1 MRSTKQMPSTLSS
14 KKLDFE
20 NSSIPL
26 YSKLFTYILQICTK
40 RIFFLKQT
48 KVKITLSFT
57 FNNQSLFVYHIT
69 VYL

>member
-26 YSKLFTYILQICTK
+26 YSKLFTYIFANLHKKNI
-40 RIFFLKQT
+40 FLKT
-48 KVKITLSFT
+48 NKGKNHPFI
-57 FNNQSLFVYHIT
+57 YI
-69 VYL
+69 